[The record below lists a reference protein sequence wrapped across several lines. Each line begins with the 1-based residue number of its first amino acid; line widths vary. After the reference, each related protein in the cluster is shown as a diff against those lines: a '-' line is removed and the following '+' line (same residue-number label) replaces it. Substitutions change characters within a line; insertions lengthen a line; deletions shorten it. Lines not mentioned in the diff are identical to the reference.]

1 MFVLVMSTR
10 DADSVGECSEMSLD
24 GVMVCTGDNRDGDR
38 SLAVLIRL
46 AIAAGRLLTLFSS
59 CCCGCCCCGCR
70 CKCMRGDV
78 VFWGAKLRSSGVIG
92 VMGVTGVSGIF
103 GKGDAKPSLNMPSS
117 ALDLELYV

>member
-24 GVMVCTGDNRDGDR
+24 GVMVCTGDKRDGDR
-38 SLAVLIRL
+38 SLAVLICL

-59 CCCGCCCCGCR
+59 CSCCCGCR
-70 CKCMRGDV
+70 CKGMRGDV

>member
-1 MFVLVMSTR
+1 
-10 DADSVGECSEMSLD
+10 
-24 GVMVCTGDNRDGDR
+24 
-38 SLAVLIRL
+38 
-46 AIAAGRLLTLFSS
+46 
-59 CCCGCCCCGCR
+59 
-70 CKCMRGDV
+70 MRGDV